1 MMLCSVCSLSP
12 RSCSAPIASPHAP
25 AALHER
31 GEKLQTLQTLNLT
44 DNRIGDAGRATLLA
58 ALGAEHADADGCS
71 LPPLEVLRIDK
82 SSSSVQEE
90 VLF

>member
-1 MMLCSVCSLSP
+1 MELLLANLGCYCSCCKSGSSRRQVGQ
-12 RSCSAPIASPHAP
+12 
-25 AALHER
+25 LH
-31 GEKLQTLQTLNLT
+31 TLNLT

-82 SSSSVQEE
+82 SNTAQEE
-90 VLF
+90 ALF